1 MSDQLEN
8 ESYFRSRFVSQ
19 PMLEEIQESSRQGLS
34 FIKWKKKRLKM
45 HTKRAACW
53 EKAAT
58 SCLFAL
64 FDKPISRLRAF
75 LHAVRKTNQNSCLCP
90 PVVSVLFADSILK
103 QNDGRVF
110 HIASSTQ
117 IKTFSPSKPFYVKV
131 HRMNLSPALLFKPL
145 GLIKSGDNNTKPV
158 INLMTYS

>member
-1 MSDQLEN
+1 MSHIFVRVL
-8 ESYFRSRFVSQ
+8 FRSQCLKKYKKVQVRGCRS
-19 PMLEEIQESSRQGLS
+19 LNG
-34 FIKWKKKRLKM
+34 KKKATENA
-45 HTKRAACW
+45 HEEAACC

-75 LHAVRKTNQNSCLCP
+75 LHAVRKTNQNPCLCP

-145 GLIKSGDNNTKPV
+145 CLIKSGDNNTKPV